1 MAYVTQGDRIFKT
14 TEGDYV
20 RVAPGGLVPDNIEG
34 GARAFAALV
43 QARHITYVPD
53 SIAPA
58 AVEDVIAREPVQQ
71 QAPARRARR
80 H

>member
-34 GARAFAALV
+34 GARAFAVLV

-53 SIAPA
+53 SIAPSPV
-58 AVEDVIAREPVQQ
+58 VESEPAQ
-71 QAPARRARR
+71 QAPVRRARR